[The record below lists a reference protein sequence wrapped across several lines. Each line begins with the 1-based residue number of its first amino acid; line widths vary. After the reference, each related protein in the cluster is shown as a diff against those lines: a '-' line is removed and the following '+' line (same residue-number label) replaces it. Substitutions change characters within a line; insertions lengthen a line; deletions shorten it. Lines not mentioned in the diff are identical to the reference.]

1 MIQRRTTNGGG
12 NGVRRRGGG
21 MPDKFGTVM
30 QEYHDGN
37 LHSSSGQVVTNPQQ
51 AKAIAASESG
61 MPKKRP

>member
-12 NGVRRRGGG
+12 NGVRRRGSG

-37 LHSSSGQVVTNPQQ
+37 LHSSSGQAVTNPQQ
-51 AKAIAASESG
+51 AEAIAASESG

>member
-1 MIQRRTTNGGG
+1 MIRRRTSNGGG
-12 NGVRRRGGG
+12 KGGRRPGAA
-21 MPDKFGTVM
+21 PEKFGTVM

-37 LHSSSGQVVTNPQQ
+37 LHSSSGQAVTNPQQ

>member
-1 MIQRRTTNGGG
+1 
-12 NGVRRRGGG
+12 

>member
-1 MIQRRTTNGGG
+1 MIRRRTHNGGG
-12 NGVRRRGGG
+12 KGVRRPGSE
-21 MPDKFGTVM
+21 PDKFGTVM

-61 MPKKRP
+61 RPKKRP

>member
-1 MIQRRTTNGGG
+1 MIQRRTNNGGG
-12 NGVRRRGGG
+12 NGVRRRGSRT
-21 MPDKFGTVM
+21 PDKFGTVM